1 MACAFM
7 AWWERNQSIASICFL
22 KFQKQIFVFSG
33 DHYVLSMDGLGIV
46 VPFSFL
52 GGESPGKKG
61 ASFYTCSAS
70 EAAVL
75 GSVCLAACWYYLLSF
90 TRSPATWQPEG
101 WGLFSCAEASPADP
115 LLCRLSA
122 VCIAAHLPWTISS
135 CLFPPAFYHR
145 SWGMWSPLIA
155 AGPLKAVCTRLSW
168 YTEFSSCHFFW
179 NISGL

>member
-1 MACAFM
+1 MACAFV

-75 GSVCLAACWYYLLSF
+75 GSVCLAACWYYCPLCAALPLGSL
-90 TRSPATWQPEG
+90 R
-101 WGLFSCAEASPADP
+101 AEA
-115 LLCRLSA
+115 CSA
-122 VCIAAHLPWTISS
+122 VLKPVPPTHSCVGWVQSALLLTSPGQLAPACFLLPFVIGLGECDLPW
-135 CLFPPAFYHR
+135 
-145 SWGMWSPLIA
+145 
-155 AGPLKAVCTRLSW
+155 
-168 YTEFSSCHFFW
+168 
-179 NISGL
+179 